1 MDGKGGGLHLLL
13 RLGSPQGPGGREGQ
27 GALGPARAKGPA
39 EQRCPLTAQGPRK
52 DGRSRTATGPHQ
64 VPRSPQGRIGEAPA
78 DGREQGRGAWP
89 GGGRVGGGVPVWSPR
104 TSSSPGEASSAGPPA
119 RCSLRSR
126 AASSPTGLGCVRPCA
141 RSYSTHRLVSASP
154 AAGDPVR
161 AQASAGE
168 PMAGGVVQVRS
179 SRQVPP
185 SPPAASN
192 TRAHPG
198 TLVIGPRVP
207 PAPGPASPPIS
218 QAHTPGGL
226 RLRLGTCT
234 SGLLAFL
241 VERGPGD
248 MATETAPRPSSRL
261 GAASSGA
268 GTGICTVTGR
278 SGVPAV
284 PSPGEGVSIGPAGR

>member
-1 MDGKGGGLHLLL
+1 MAGAGQRPAHVKSRGAHRAAEGK
-13 RLGSPQGPGGREGQ
+13 PQ
-27 GALGPARAKGPA
+27 
-39 EQRCPLTAQGPRK
+39 LTAG
-52 DGRSRTATGPHQ
+52 SRAGARGQ
-64 VPRSPQGRIGEAPA
+64 EAA
-78 DGREQGRGAWP
+78 EL
-89 GGGRVGGGVPVWSPR
+89 GGCACLWSPR

-126 AASSPTGLGCVRPCA
+126 AASSPTGLGCVRPCV
-141 RSYSTHRLVSASP
+141 RSYSTHRLLSASP

-168 PMAGGVVQVRS
+168 PVAGGVVQVRF
-179 SRQVPP
+179 PP
-185 SPPAASN
+185 PHWPPA
-192 TRAHPG
+192 
-198 TLVIGPRVP
+198 TLGLSQALWPLGPECHQLAGVP
-207 PAPGPASPPIS
+207 PAPGPRPPGPRPHPVT

-234 SGLLAFL
+234 SRLLAFL

-248 MATETAPRPSSRL
+248 TATETAPCPSPRL

-278 SGVPAV
+278 
-284 PSPGEGVSIGPAGR
+284 